1 MNFYKDLRIVK
12 SFLFDVL
19 TGRDISVD
27 LIMYLLSKLSCVN
40 ATSSCQSLN
49 FDSSIRFR
57 K

>member
-1 MNFYKDLRIVK
+1 MNFYKDLMIVK
-12 SFLFDVL
+12 SCLFDVL
-19 TGRDISVD
+19 TGRDRSVD

-40 ATSSCQSLN
+40 VASSCQSLN